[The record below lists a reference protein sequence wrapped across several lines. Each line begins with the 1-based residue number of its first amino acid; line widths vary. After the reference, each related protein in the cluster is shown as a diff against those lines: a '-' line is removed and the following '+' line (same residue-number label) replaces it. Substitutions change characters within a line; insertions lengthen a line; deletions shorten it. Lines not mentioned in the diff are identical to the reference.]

1 MRNKLNINNPKTY
14 TLISIIIGYELIGN
28 LSSNAQNALGN
39 FFMTIGQILEEN
51 AAIEQAM
58 NGTNN
63 TNINYKEEL
72 DLIKDAINKINNSLN
87 NIK

>member
-1 MRNKLNINNPKTY
+1 MRNNIKINNPKTY
-14 TLISIIIGYELIGN
+14 TLISIIIGYELIGD

-58 NGTNN
+58 NGNN
-63 TNINYKEEL
+63 SNIKYDDEIK
-72 DLIKDAINKINNSLN
+72 LIKDAINKINNNLN

>member
-1 MRNKLNINNPKTY
+1 MRNNIKINNPKTY
-14 TLISIIIGYELIGN
+14 TLISIIIGYELIGD

-58 NGTNN
+58 NGNN
-63 TNINYKEEL
+63 NNIKYDDEIK
-72 DLIKDAINKINNSLN
+72 LIKDAINKINNNLN